1 MPTSLNMKFATETNL
16 ADGKL
21 VEVLENWELILK
33 LGTRSQ
39 KPVASKDV
47 GQLFYLNKHV
57 CKIKMMMIII
67 IIVIIQY
74 RR

>member
-1 MPTSLNMKFATETNL
+1 MSTSVNNKFATETSL
-16 ADGKL
+16 ADGEL

-33 LGTRSQ
+33 LGRRPQ

-47 GQLFYLNKHV
+47 GQLFYLNKHL

-67 IIVIIQY
+67 IIVIIQC